1 MIEVLF
7 FARLREALR
16 LSRVTLEIATPI
28 SVAQLKER
36 LAARGAPWQQAF
48 GQCQVLVAINQEIA
62 DDAALVRPGDEVALF
77 PPATGG

>member
-7 FARLREALR
+7 FARLRESLG
-16 LSRVTLEIATPI
+16 LSRLTLELDAPI
-28 SVAQLKER
+28 TVAQLKER

-48 GQCQVLVAINQEIA
+48 GQCQVLVALNQEMA
-62 DDAALVRPGDEVALF
+62 DDAATVRPGDEVALF

>member
-7 FARLREALR
+7 FARLREALG
-16 LSRVTLEIATPI
+16 LSRLTLEIAEPI
-28 SVAQLKER
+28 TVARLKAL
-36 LAARGAPWQQAF
+36 LAARGAPWQQAL
-48 GQCQVLVAINQEIA
+48 GQCQALVAINREMA